1 LAQIALLALAL
12 SACATGSKET
22 GADHRTP
29 RRQKN
34 VGDDTPVGDGD
45 AAIQAYREAIRL
57 NPRYAQA
64 HNNIGSILWRRFES
78 EGAIRSFEAALAI
91 DPNLANARQNLEM
104 AKRGRGRFGVG
115 LPE

>member
-1 LAQIALLALAL
+1 MPSRYRPAPPAA
-12 SACATGSKET
+12 
-22 GADHRTP
+22 
-29 RRQKN
+29 RRQARIIELRAAKKN

-64 HNNIGSILWRRFES
+64 HNSIGSIHWRRFGS
-78 EGAIRSFEAALAI
+78 EGALRSFEAALAM
-91 DPNLANARQNLEM
+91 DPNLASARQNLEM